1 MVYNPFEANRRFIY
15 MMRKILLS
23 GREIEYELEFKNVKN
38 INVRV
43 KPGGAIHVSANKRVS
58 PESVD
63 ELFRRR
69 EAEVLRMLDRF
80 VTYEAERVPVKVEDG
95 SVVYLLG
102 KPLTVKVE
110 KAASNMVTIDGDD
123 LVVYSAGNSI
133 AAIINA
139 WYDHQCR
146 RVLPEYGHLMY
157 ERFKNYV
164 SHEPDY
170 SFKKMKSRWGSCNP
184 HKYRMSINRELIKYD
199 ERLIEFVFCHE
210 YSHFI
215 HQDHSPSF
223 YNFMAG
229 IMPDHR
235 KRKEELKKAAKIIS
249 QM

>member
-1 MVYNPFEANRRFIY
+1 
-15 MMRKILLS
+15 MMRKIMLS

-38 INVRV
+38 INLRVRT
-43 KPGGAIHVSANKRVS
+43 GGVIHVSANKRVD
-58 PESVD
+58 PEYVD
-63 ELFRRR
+63 RLFKIR
-69 EAEVLRMLDRF
+69 EAEIMKMLERF
-80 VTYEAERVPVKVEDG
+80 KSHEAEKVPVKVEDG

-102 KPLTVKVE
+102 KPLTVKLE

-123 LVVYSAGNSI
+123 LIVYSAGSSVT
-133 AAIINA
+133 AIINA
-139 WYDHQCR
+139 WYDHQCK
-146 RVLPEYGHLMY
+146 RVLPAYGHLMY

-184 HKYRMSINRELIKYD
+184 RKYRMSINRELIKYD

-235 KRKEELKKAAKIIS
+235 KRKEELKEAAKIIS